1 MPTYTRTLPNLN
13 AATRHAA
20 YQKLALLCTH
30 IENLNTDL
38 LSVSIN
44 TSTRVISVELT
55 NPLSAEQRDHFG
67 LD

>member
-20 YQKLALLCTH
+20 YQKLALLCSH
-30 IENLNTDL
+30 IESLNTDL
-38 LSVSIN
+38 LSVSVN
-44 TSTRVISVELT
+44 TTTRVVSVELT
-55 NPLSAEQRDHFG
+55 NPISADQRDHFG